1 MTSEGVVLS
10 GEKRDRSILVN
21 NWTDRRTPAGLC
33 RMVSIAANK
42 GKLLSTLKC
51 LLGSE
56 HMDGLLKFLSCLM
69 LSALVTVQLLL
80 VSPYRGR
87 LTDDSIN
94 GKILETYESVISK
107 GKVVLDAMG
116 NYEPNS
122 AYILINGEKQKLVD
136 AFPVELDLRD
146 GDVVGIQLKI
156 ESPTFYVFLLSRKGP
171 IKTDLKGSTIQ
182 IKPGIN
188 TLFRVTG
195 NNTGR

>member
-1 MTSEGVVLS
+1 
-10 GEKRDRSILVN
+10 
-21 NWTDRRTPAGLC
+21 
-33 RMVSIAANK
+33 MVSIVTNK

-51 LLGSE
+51 VLGGE
-56 HMDGLLKFLSCLM
+56 HVDGLLKFLACLM

-80 VSPYRGR
+80 VSPYRSR

-116 NYEPNS
+116 EYEPNT
-122 AYILINGEKQKLVD
+122 AYILINGEKQKLVGS
-136 AFPVELDLRD
+136 FPVELDLRD
-146 GDVVGIQLKI
+146 GDVVGIQLKM
-156 ESPTFYVFLLSRKGP
+156 ESPTFYVFLLSRKGQ

-188 TLFRVTG
+188 TLFRVTDDT
-195 NNTGR
+195 NRR